1 MLLYENL
8 LCIYDV
14 IMIYLKICWFYFSF
28 VFFSRL
34 IQTWNIQRLIGGT
47 SHWNKIW
54 MSTSTVQKTWLFK
67 KKKKKSTTDY
77 ITRNSKF
84 KPHCQH
90 KKVRKKVIEVGFCS
104 AEICT
109 WMHLKYEL
117 AFFQIYKILSWG
129 GGGYDSEQSD
139 QIYIK
144 RFIEIRVKS
153 TLLFVIII
161 KFSLLLLPRKIS
173 RFFYLANH
181 SEQFVL

>member
-1 MLLYENL
+1 MLFFQDWYRHE
-8 LCIYDV
+8 IYSALSVEQAIETKYGWALQLFRKPDC
-14 IMIYLKICWFYFSF
+14 LK
-28 VFFSRL
+28 
-34 IQTWNIQRLIGGT
+34 
-47 SHWNKIW
+47 KI
-54 MSTSTVQKTWLFK
+54 
-67 KKKKKSTTDY
+67 KKSTTDY

-90 KKVRKKVIEVGFCS
+90 KKVRKKVIEVGFFS

-109 WMHLKYEL
+109 WMHLKYDFVR
-117 AFFQIYKILSWG
+117 FFKYIKYCL

-161 KFSLLLLPRKIS
+161 KFSLLLLPRKIL

>member
-1 MLLYENL
+1 M
-8 LCIYDV
+8 
-14 IMIYLKICWFYFSF
+14 

-34 IQTWNIQRLIGGT
+34 IQTSNIQRLIGGT

-54 MSTSTVQKTWLFK
+54 MSTSTVQKTWLFIK
-67 KKKKKSTTDY
+67 KKIKKKSTTDY

-84 KPHCQH
+84 KPHCQN
-90 KKVRKKVIEVGFCS
+90 KKMRKKVIEVGFFS

-109 WMHLKYEL
+109 WMHLKYDFVR
-117 AFFQIYKILSWG
+117 FFKYIKYCLG

>member
-14 IMIYLKICWFYFSF
+14 VMIYLKICWFYFSF

-54 MSTSTVQKTWLFK
+54 MTLQLFRK
-67 KKKKKSTTDY
+67 PDCLKKKKSTTDY

-90 KKVRKKVIEVGFCS
+90 KKVRKKVIEVGFFS

-109 WMHLKYEL
+109 WMHLKYDFVR
-117 AFFQIYKILSWG
+117 FFK
-129 GGGYDSEQSD
+129 
-139 QIYIK
+139 YIK
-144 RFIEIRVKS
+144 YCLEGGVWFQTVRS
-153 TLLFVIII
+153 NLHQT
-161 KFSLLLLPRKIS
+161 
-173 RFFYLANH
+173 FYRD
-181 SEQFVL
+181 

>member
-1 MLLYENL
+1 MYIRCYYDLFKNMLIL
-8 LCIYDV
+8 
-14 IMIYLKICWFYFSF
+14 
-28 VFFSRL
+28 FFFCFFLRL

-90 KKVRKKVIEVGFCS
+90 KKVRKKVIEVGFFS

-109 WMHLKYEL
+109 WMHLKYDFVR
-117 AFFQIYKILSWG
+117 FFKYIKYCLG
-129 GGGYDSEQSD
+129 GGGGMIPNS
-139 QIYIK
+139 QI
-144 RFIEIRVKS
+144 KS
-153 TLLFVIII
+153 A
-161 KFSLLLLPRKIS
+161 S
-173 RFFYLANH
+173 N
-181 SEQFVL
+181 VL